1 MAEEVVVK
9 SMPLDD
15 LADVVERSSTR
26 QGITVGKRN
35 SFGVMRTMRIVPL
48 TRKRYRV
55 PTNLRSQEGSSS
67 I

>member
-15 LADVVERSSTR
+15 LADVVRKKFDTAR
-26 QGITVGKRN
+26 ITVRN
-35 SFGVMRTMRIVPL
+35 GTVWSDAYDA
-48 TRKRYRV
+48 YRATY
-55 PTNLRSQEGSSS
+55 PEEIQSSNELAESRGSSS